1 MIEQRRLTMV
11 EAEQAD
17 RTSRDDRTG
26 PSFADL
32 LSDLRDDAVMLLK
45 QELALAKL
53 EMSEN
58 VRRAGLHIAIVIAG
72 ALIGFTGGVL
82 LLLCMAALLAW
93 TLIALGAA
101 PAAAV
106 ALGLGIAGLVA
117 AGAGAGLLFYGGQKL
132 KNQRILPEST
142 IDNLKQDVQCIQ
154 QRRQ

>member
-1 MIEQRRLTMV
+1 MV
-11 EAEQAD
+11 EAKEAED

-26 PSFADL
+26 SSFADL

-45 QELALAKL
+45 QEVALAKL
-53 EMSEN
+53 EMSKN

-106 ALGLGIAGLVA
+106 ALGLGIASLVA

-154 QRRQ
+154 RRRQ